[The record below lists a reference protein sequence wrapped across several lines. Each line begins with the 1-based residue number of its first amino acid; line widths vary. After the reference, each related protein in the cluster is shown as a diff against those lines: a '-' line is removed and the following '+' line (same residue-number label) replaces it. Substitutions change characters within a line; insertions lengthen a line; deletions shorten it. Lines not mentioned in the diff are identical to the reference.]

1 MTLTEQKVRFFSK
14 AYRDVKSLYLSAFP
28 PNERL
33 PYILLLANSLRPLA
47 TCYAYYDKEQF
58 VGFTYILESREQV
71 FVLFLA
77 VNELVRSKG
86 YGSVILAQIREYA
99 GVRPLI
105 LTIEPLEK
113 EAPNIEQRRQR
124 LAFYERNGYQL
135 TSHYYFEG
143 QERYQVLTTDQ
154 NVDLEHF
161 QKLVKRTVL
170 GLVSIAVN

>member
-71 FVLFLA
+71 FVF
-77 VNELVRSKG
+77 
-86 YGSVILAQIREYA
+86 
-99 GVRPLI
+99 
-105 LTIEPLEK
+105 
-113 EAPNIEQRRQR
+113 
-124 LAFYERNGYQL
+124 F
-135 TSHYYFEG
+135 
-143 QERYQVLTTDQ
+143 
-154 NVDLEHF
+154 
-161 QKLVKRTVL
+161 
-170 GLVSIAVN
+170 